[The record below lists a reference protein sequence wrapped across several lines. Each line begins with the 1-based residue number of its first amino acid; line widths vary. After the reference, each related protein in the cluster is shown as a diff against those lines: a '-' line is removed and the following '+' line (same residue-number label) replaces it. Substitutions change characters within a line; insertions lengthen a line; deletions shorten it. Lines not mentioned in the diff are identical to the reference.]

1 MCEKGG
7 CPLYS
12 SCKVCAHTVAVAR
25 HTGTVDEY
33 IKWLQRHLSVTS
45 LADLNMPKG
54 AGKKPHRK
62 ASQKSSMKRVKGIL
76 AQEHKEMTPR
86 VPTLTDHSA
95 TTDEAQENEMDV
107 SPSHYGATDDFD
119 SPGTFDAPYE
129 MNSPEYHPP
138 YETDIPGSSYPPS
151 TSPASCSSEQTCGQ
165 NQAIRMPPP
174 LLSVGPLLNTR
185 SMSICSPGAS
195 AVVNMQIPPETRD
208 IFWLQFVKGNILC
221 CNGCGK
227 RNLRG
232 EDGKPRPPPQDLCV
246 QHKEYVLFENPHT
259 GKYQMSMDLRNV
271 YYHAIMTCIRQ
282 KNPHF
287 YPDTIRSSNDIKAKL
302 TGIHYSHLLSQFGL
316 SFLNK

>member
-1 MCEKGG
+1 MFVLLQAVQIEEKHKRPYFVECAARSGQIMCEKGG

-33 IKWLQRHLSVTS
+33 VKWLQRQKGSTS

-54 AGKKPHRK
+54 AGKKPHRQ
-62 ASQKSSMKRVKGIL
+62 ASQKSSMKCVKGIL

-86 VPTLTDHSA
+86 VLTLTDHSA

-107 SPSHYGATDDFD
+107 SPSRYGATDDFD
-119 SPGTFDAPYE
+119 SPGTFDPPYE

-174 LLSVGPLLNTR
+174 LVSVGPLLNTG

-195 AVVNMQIPPETRD
+195 AVVN
-208 IFWLQFVKGNILC
+208 
-221 CNGCGK
+221 
-227 RNLRG
+227 
-232 EDGKPRPPPQDLCV
+232 
-246 QHKEYVLFENPHT
+246 
-259 GKYQMSMDLRNV
+259 S
-271 YYHAIMTCIRQ
+271 HANT
-282 KNPHF
+282 
-287 YPDTIRSSNDIKAKL
+287 S
-302 TGIHYSHLLSQFGL
+302 
-316 SFLNK
+316 